1 MDSNHL
7 TAPPDPNKRLKPLAS
22 DVQQQAAAAHRLRVF
37 LDLVRF
43 EHTIFALPFAYIG
56 MVLAADG
63 LPTLWQFVWVTVAMA
78 AARTLAFAINR
89 VADRA
94 YDARN
99 PRTMNRP
106 TVTGQISARTVLSY
120 AAVSLVVLLVAAAL
134 LDPLALMLSPFAVLF
149 LVGYSFTKRFT
160 VLAHWILGF
169 TDALAVGG
177 GWIAVRGSF
186 FSPDDLPAWLLIGAV
201 TFWIAGFDLI
211 YACQDTE
218 HDIAEG
224 LYAWPARYG
233 NASALKLAQLNH
245 IVFMIFL
252 VLAGWSAGLGWPYT
266 LAAVLTAGMLIYE
279 HSIVSPD
286 DLSRVNVAF
295 FNMNS
300 YIAVTLFAG
309 TLIALLI

>member
-1 MDSNHL
+1 MSVSQSREANSF
-7 TAPPDPNKRLKPLAS
+7 ARRLKT
-22 DVQQQAAAAHRLRVF
+22 F

-63 LPTLWQFVWVTVAMA
+63 LPTLWDFVWVTVAMA

-89 VADRA
+89 LADRA

-99 PRTMNRP
+99 PRTKHRP
-106 TVTGQISARTVLSY
+106 SVTGAITPRTIALFAGV
-120 AAVSLVVLLVAAAL
+120 ALVVLLVAAAL
-134 LDPLALMLSPFAVLF
+134 LDPLALELAPVAVLF

-160 VLAHWILGF
+160 VLAHWVLGF

-186 FSPDDLPAWLLIGAV
+186 FGADDLPAWLLIAAV
-201 TFWIAGFDLI
+201 MFWIGGFDLI
-211 YACQDTE
+211 YACQDTD
-218 HDIAEG
+218 HDVAEG
-224 LYAWPARYG
+224 LHAWPARHG
-233 NASALKLAQLNH
+233 IASALFLAKLNH
-245 IVFMIFL
+245 VAFLIFL
-252 VLAGWSAGLGWPYT
+252 VLAGLAAELAWPYYV
-266 LAAVLTAGMLIYE
+266 AALLTAGMLVYE
-279 HSIVSPD
+279 HRLVSPD

-300 YIAVTLFAG
+300 YIAITLFAG
-309 TLIALLI
+309 SLIAVMI

>member
-1 MDSNHL
+1 MGTS
-7 TAPPDPNKRLKPLAS
+7 TAHK
-22 DVQQQAAAAHRLRVF
+22 LRVF

-63 LPTLWQFVWVTVAMA
+63 LPTLWDFVWVTVAMA

-89 VADRA
+89 LADRA

-99 PRTMNRP
+99 PRTKNRP
-106 TVTGQISARTVLSY
+106 SVTGAITPRTIALFAGV
-120 AAVSLVVLLVAAAL
+120 ALVVLLIAAAL
-134 LDPLALMLSPFAVLF
+134 LDPLALELAPVAVLF

-160 VLAHWILGF
+160 VLAHWVLGF

-186 FSPDDLPAWLLIGAV
+186 FGADDLPAWLLIAAV
-201 TFWIAGFDLI
+201 MYWIAGFDLI
-211 YACQDTE
+211 YACQDYD
-218 HDIAEG
+218 HDVAEG
-224 LYAWPARYG
+224 LHAWPARHG
-233 NASALKLAQLNH
+233 IGSALFLAKLNH
-245 IVFMIFL
+245 AAFLIFL
-252 VLAGWSAGLGWPYT
+252 VLAGLAAELAWPYY
-266 LAAVLTAGMLIYE
+266 AAALLTAGMLIYE
-279 HSIVSPD
+279 HRLVSPD

-309 TLIALLI
+309 TLAALALT

>member
-1 MDSNHL
+1 MGSPKPEPV
-7 TAPPDPNKRLKPLAS
+7 TIPPPG
-22 DVQQQAAAAHRLRVF
+22 VFTCRLRVF

-63 LPTLWQFVWVTVAMA
+63 LPTVWQFVWVTVAMA
-78 AARTLAFAINR
+78 AARALAFAVNR
-89 VADRA
+89 LVDRA

-99 PRTMNRP
+99 PRTMRRP
-106 TVTGQISARTVLSY
+106 TVTGQIAARTVAFYAGVSLAVLLIA
-120 AAVSLVVLLVAAAL
+120 AAV
-134 LDPLALMLSPFAVLF
+134 LDPLAFKLAPVAVLF

-186 FSPDDLPAWLLIGAV
+186 FASDDLSAWLLVAAV
-201 TFWIAGFDLI
+201 MFWIAGFDLI

-218 HDIAEG
+218 YDIADG
-224 LYAWPARYG
+224 LYAWPAHYG
-233 NASALKLAQLNH
+233 IASALFLSRLNH
-245 IVFMIFL
+245 SAFMIFL
-252 VLAGWSAGLGWPYT
+252 ILAGLAAGLGWPYY

-279 HSIVSPD
+279 HRLVSPD

-309 TLIALLI
+309 TLATLLI